1 MKRESLVEI
10 SQGEKHRPMLRN
22 ANINYS
28 RGTFFVTMQAAFNKT
43 IFGAIVGEKCVLNG
57 LGEAIAACLRALG
70 ERYAGVEIDEFV
82 VMPNHVHFLI
92 KIGVAGLCPR
102 LEKASLRA
110 RPEKAG
116 VGGHSKIDLSF
127 VIGRFKSWISKL
139 YRDMVAEGK
148 AVDVGATPWQRDF
161 WEKLVT
167 TPEQLE
173 GYRRY
178 IRENPAKWTRDR
190 FGAVT
195 SYTFGNVALLN
206 ARLIGFVASQGAYT
220 SELRPRQ
227 LWVKARTEP
236 RHPEQ
241 IGEAYPP
248 SAASAEGGAMRG
260 GLCPRD
266 KPPLISTFT
275 SAQERSVFAKA
286 LASGRR
292 FVKVCPG
299 GIPLEGELEPAVAA
313 ACNEGR
319 GLLISP
325 APSGTGVNK
334 QRAVWCNEYILK
346 NAAEVWAG
354 DITPGHTLASL
365 VAALRPPM
373 IAVPGGERHDLG
385 VAGDERHD
393 LGVAGDERH
402 DLGVAGGERHD
413 LGVAGDERHDLVV
426 AGDERHDLGVAG
438 LRPRQ

>member
-1 MKRESLVEI
+1 MKTGGYNGLNRLLAKNVGAEVGDS
-10 SQGEKHRPMLRN
+10 KRRPMLRN
-22 ANINYS
+22 AKIDYS

-43 IFGAIVGEKCVLNG
+43 IFGAIVGEKCVLNE
-57 LGEAIAACLRALG
+57 LGEAVAASLGALG
-70 ERYAGVEIDEFV
+70 ERYAGVELDEFV
-82 VMPNHVHFLI
+82 VMPNHVHFII
-92 KIGVAGLCPR
+92 KIGVAG
-102 LEKASLRA
+102 LRA

-116 VGGHSKIDLSF
+116 VEGHSKIDLGF

-167 TPEQLE
+167 TREQLE
-173 GYRRY
+173 GCRRY
-178 IRENPAKWTRDR
+178 IRENPAKWARDR

-206 ARLIGFVASQGAYT
+206 ASLIGFVASQGAYT
-220 SELRPRQ
+220 SELKPSQ
-227 LWVKARTEP
+227 LWARAGAEA
-236 RHPEQ
+236 RHPNN
-241 IGEAYPP
+241 A
-248 SAASAEGGAMRG
+248 
-260 GLCPRD
+260 RD

-275 SAQERSVFAKA
+275 SAQERAVFAKV
-286 LASGRR
+286 LKSGRR

-299 GIPLEGELEPAVAA
+299 GIPLESELEPAVAA

-365 VAALRPPM
+365 IAALRPPM
-373 IAVPGGERHDLG
+373 IGI
-385 VAGDERHD
+385 
-393 LGVAGDERH
+393 
-402 DLGVAGGERHD
+402 AGGDSHNF
-413 LGVAGDERHDLVV
+413 
-426 AGDERHDLGVAG
+426 GVAG
-438 LRPRQ
+438 LSARTKEGK

>member
-1 MKRESLVEI
+1 MKRESIVEI
-10 SQGEKHRPMLRN
+10 SQGVKRRPMLRN

-43 IFGAIVGEKCVLNG
+43 IFGAIVGEKCVLNE

-82 VMPNHVHFLI
+82 VMPNHVHFII
-92 KIGVAGLCPR
+92 KIGV
-102 LEKASLRA
+102 ASLRA
-110 RPEKAG
+110 RPTKAG
-116 VGGHSKIDLSF
+116 VDGHSKIDLGF
-127 VIGRFKSWISKL
+127 VVGRFKSWISKV

-161 WEKLVT
+161 WEKLVS

-195 SYTFGNVALLN
+195 SYTFGNVTLLN

-220 SELRPRQ
+220 SELKPRQ
-227 LWVKARTEP
+227 LWVRAGAEA
-236 RHPEQ
+236 RHPNN
-241 IGEAYPP
+241 A
-248 SAASAEGGAMRG
+248 
-260 GLCPRD
+260 RD

-275 SAQERSVFAKA
+275 SAQERVVFAKA

-299 GIPLEGELEPAVAA
+299 GIPLESELEPAVAA

-365 VAALRPPM
+365 IAALRPPM
-373 IAVPGGERHDLG
+373 IAVPGGDSHN
-385 VAGDERHD
+385 
-393 LGVAGDERH
+393 
-402 DLGVAGGERHD
+402 LGVAGGERHD
-413 LGVAGDERHDLVV
+413 LGVAGLC
-426 AGDERHDLGVAG
+426 
-438 LRPRQ
+438 PRQ

>member
-10 SQGEKHRPMLRN
+10 SQGVKRRPMLRN
-22 ANINYS
+22 ANINYL

-43 IFGAIVGEKCVLNG
+43 IFGAIVGEKCVLNE
-57 LGEAIAACLRALG
+57 LGGAVEASLKSLG

-92 KIGVAGLCPR
+92 KIGVAGLSPR
-102 LEKASLRA
+102 LEKAGLRA

-116 VGGHSKIDLSF
+116 VDGHSKIDLGF
-127 VIGRFKSWISKL
+127 VVGRFKSWILKV

-161 WEKLVT
+161 WEKLVAT
-167 TPEQLE
+167 QEQLD

-195 SYTFGNVALLN
+195 SYTFGNVTLLN
-206 ARLIGFVASQGAYT
+206 ARLTGFVASQGAYT
-220 SELRPRQ
+220 SELKPRQ
-227 LWVKARTEP
+227 LWVKAGVEAH
-236 RHPEQ
+236 HPEQ
-241 IGEAYPP
+241 IGEA
-248 SAASAEGGAMRG
+248 R
-260 GLCPRD
+260 LCPRD

-275 SAQERSVFAKA
+275 SAQERAVFAKA

-299 GIPLEGELEPAVAA
+299 GIPLESELEPAIAA

-325 APSGTGVNK
+325 APSGTGINK

-365 VAALRPPM
+365 IAALRPPM
-373 IAVPGGERHDLG
+373 IAVSGGDSHN
-385 VAGDERHD
+385 
-393 LGVAGDERH
+393 
-402 DLGVAGGERHD
+402 LGVAGGERHD
-413 LGVAGDERHDLVV
+413 LGVAGLC
-426 AGDERHDLGVAG
+426 
-438 LRPRQ
+438 PRQ

>member
-1 MKRESLVEI
+1 MKRESIVEI
-10 SQGEKHRPMLRN
+10 SQGVKHRPMLRN
-22 ANINYS
+22 VNINYS

-43 IFGAIVGEKCVLNG
+43 IFGAIVGEKCVLNE

-70 ERYAGVEIDEFV
+70 ERYDGVEIDEFV

-92 KIGVAGLCPR
+92 KIGVASLCAR
-102 LEKASLRA
+102 LEKAGLRA
-110 RPEKAG
+110 RPKKAG
-116 VGGHSKIDLSF
+116 VDGHSKIDLGF
-127 VIGRFKSWISKL
+127 VVGRFKSWISKV

-220 SELRPRQ
+220 SELKPRQ
-227 LWVKARTEP
+227 LWVKAGTEP
-236 RHPEQ
+236 RHPNN
-241 IGEAYPP
+241 A
-248 SAASAEGGAMRG
+248 
-260 GLCPRD
+260 RD

-275 SAQERSVFAKA
+275 SAQERVVFAKA
-286 LASGRR
+286 LVSGRR

-299 GIPLEGELEPAVAA
+299 GIPLESELEPAVAA

-325 APSGTGVNK
+325 APSGTGINK

-373 IAVPGGERHDLG
+373 IAVSGGDSHN
-385 VAGDERHD
+385 
-393 LGVAGDERH
+393 
-402 DLGVAGGERHD
+402 
-413 LGVAGDERHDLVV
+413 
-426 AGDERHDLGVAG
+426 LGVAG
-438 LRPRQ
+438 LSARTKEGK

>member
-1 MKRESLVEI
+1 MKRESIVEI
-10 SQGEKHRPMLRN
+10 SQGVKRRPMLRN

-43 IFGAIVGEKCVLNG
+43 IFGAIVGEKCVLNE
-57 LGEAIAACLRALG
+57 LGEAVAACLRALG

-92 KIGVAGLCPR
+92 KIGVASLCAR

-110 RPEKAG
+110 RPTKAG
-116 VGGHSKIDLSF
+116 VDGHSKIDLGF
-127 VIGRFKSWISKL
+127 VVGRFKSWISKV

-161 WEKLVT
+161 WEKLVS

-227 LWVKARTEP
+227 LWVKAGTEP

-241 IGEAYPP
+241 IGEA
-248 SAASAEGGAMRG
+248 
-260 GLCPRD
+260 GLCPRE

-275 SAQERSVFAKA
+275 SAQERAVFAKA

-299 GIPLEGELEPAVAA
+299 GIPLESELEPAVAA

-365 VAALRPPM
+365 IAALRPPM
-373 IAVPGGERHDLG
+373 IAVPGGDSHN
-385 VAGDERHD
+385 
-393 LGVAGDERH
+393 
-402 DLGVAGGERHD
+402 LGVAGGERHD
-413 LGVAGDERHDLVV
+413 LGVAGLC
-426 AGDERHDLGVAG
+426 
-438 LRPRQ
+438 PRQ

>member
-1 MKRESLVEI
+1 MTEI
-10 SQGEKHRPMLRN
+10 ANAVKKHRPMLRN

-28 RGTFFVTMQAAFNKT
+28 CGTFFVTMQAAFNKT
-43 IFGAIVGEKCVLNG
+43 IFGAIVGEKCVLNE
-57 LGEAIAACLRALG
+57 LGEAVAASFGALG
-70 ERYAGVEIDEFV
+70 EHYAGVEIDEFV
-82 VMPNHVHFLI
+82 VMPNHVHFI
-92 KIGVAGLCPR
+92 IRIGVAGLSPR
-102 LEKASLRA
+102 HTDQNL
-110 RPEKAG
+110 G
-116 VGGHSKIDLSF
+116 F
-127 VIGRFKSWISKL
+127 VVGRFKSWISKL

-148 AVDVGATPWQRDF
+148 AVDVGTTPWQRDF

-195 SYTFGNVALLN
+195 SYTFGNIALLN
-206 ARLIGFVASQGAYT
+206 AQLVGFVASQGAYT
-220 SELRPRQ
+220 SELKPRR
-227 LWVKARTEP
+227 LWKRSGWQASAPAAYAGAEA
-236 RHPEQ
+236 RHPNNARE
-241 IGEAYPP
+241 
-248 SAASAEGGAMRG
+248 
-260 GLCPRD
+260 

-275 SAQERSVFAKA
+275 SAQERVVFAKA

-299 GIPLEGELEPAVAA
+299 GIPLESELEPAVAA

-346 NAAEVWAG
+346 NAAEAWAG

-365 VAALRPPM
+365 VAALTPQQKSTRSTRLNNR
-373 IAVPGGERHDLG
+373 E
-385 VAGDERHD
+385 
-393 LGVAGDERH
+393 
-402 DLGVAGGERHD
+402 
-413 LGVAGDERHDLVV
+413 
-426 AGDERHDLGVAG
+426 
-438 LRPRQ
+438 QQ

>member
-22 ANINYS
+22 TNINYS

-43 IFGAIVGEKCVLNG
+43 IFGAIVGEKCELNE

-70 ERYAGVEIDEFV
+70 ERYDGVEIDEFV
-82 VMPNHVHFLI
+82 VMPNHVHFII
-92 KIGVAGLCPR
+92 KIGVAGLSPR

-110 RPEKAG
+110 HPTKAG
-116 VGGHSKIDLSF
+116 VDGHSKIDLGF

-161 WEKLVT
+161 WEKLVA

-220 SELRPRQ
+220 SELKPRQ
-227 LWVKARTEP
+227 LWARAGAEA
-236 RHPEQ
+236 RHPNN
-241 IGEAYPP
+241 A
-248 SAASAEGGAMRG
+248 
-260 GLCPRD
+260 RD
-266 KPPLISTFT
+266 KPPLISPLT
-275 SAQERSVFAKA
+275 SAQERAVFAKA

-299 GIPLEGELEPAVAA
+299 GIPLESELEPAVAA

-373 IAVPGGERHDLG
+373 I
-385 VAGDERHD
+385 
-393 LGVAGDERH
+393 
-402 DLGVAGGERHD
+402 GVAGGDSHNF
-413 LGVAGDERHDLVV
+413 
-426 AGDERHDLGVAG
+426 GVAG
-438 LRPRQ
+438 LCARTKEEQE

>member
-1 MKRESLVEI
+1 MTEI
-10 SQGEKHRPMLRN
+10 ANAVKKHRPMLRN

-43 IFGAIVGEKCVLNG
+43 IFGAIVGEKCVLNE

-70 ERYAGVEIDEFV
+70 ERYDGVEVDEFV

-92 KIGVAGLCPR
+92 KIGVASLC
-102 LEKASLRA
+102 A
-110 RPEKAG
+110 RPKKAG
-116 VGGHSKIDLSF
+116 TEPRHHKMPDLGF
-127 VIGRFKSWISKL
+127 VIGRLKSWISKL

-220 SELRPRQ
+220 SELKPRQ
-227 LWVKARTEP
+227 LWVKAGAEA

-260 GLCPRD
+260 GLCPRE
-266 KPPLISTFT
+266 KLPLISTFT
-275 SAQERSVFAKA
+275 SAQERAVFAKA

-299 GIPLEGELEPAVAA
+299 GIPLESELEPAVAA

-325 APSGTGVNK
+325 APSGTGINK

-365 VAALRPPM
+365 IAALRPPM
-373 IAVPGGERHDLG
+373 IGVSGGDSHNF
-385 VAGDERHD
+385 
-393 LGVAGDERH
+393 
-402 DLGVAGGERHD
+402 
-413 LGVAGDERHDLVV
+413 
-426 AGDERHDLGVAG
+426 GVAG
-438 LRPRQ
+438 LCARTKEGK

>member
-1 MKRESLVEI
+1 
-10 SQGEKHRPMLRN
+10 MLRN

-43 IFGAIVGEKCVLNG
+43 IFGAIVGEKCVLNE
-57 LGEAIAACLRALG
+57 LGGAVEASLKSLG
-70 ERYAGVEIDEFV
+70 ERYDGVEINEFV

-92 KIGVAGLCPR
+92 KIGVASLSPR
-102 LEKASLRA
+102 LEKA
-110 RPEKAG
+110 G
-116 VGGHSKIDLSF
+116 VDGHSKIDLGF

-161 WEKLVT
+161 WDKLVT
-167 TPEQLE
+167 TPDQLE

-227 LWVKARTEP
+227 LWVRAGAEA

-275 SAQERSVFAKA
+275 SAQERAVFAKA

-292 FVKVCPG
+292 FVMVCPG
-299 GIPLEGELEPAVAA
+299 GIPLESELEPAVAA

-325 APSGTGVNK
+325 SPRGTGVNK

-365 VAALRPPM
+365 IAALRPPM
-373 IAVPGGERHDLG
+373 IAVSD
-385 VAGDERHD
+385 GDSHNF
-393 LGVAGDERH
+393 
-402 DLGVAGGERHD
+402 
-413 LGVAGDERHDLVV
+413 
-426 AGDERHDLGVAG
+426 GVAG
-438 LRPRQ
+438 LCARTKEGK

>member
-1 MKRESLVEI
+1 MTEI
-10 SQGEKHRPMLRN
+10 ANAVKKHRPMLRN

-43 IFGAIVGEKCVLNG
+43 IFGAIVGEKCVLNE
-57 LGEAIAACLRALG
+57 LGEAIVASLKSLG

-82 VMPNHVHFLI
+82 VMPNHMHFLI
-92 KIGVAGLCPR
+92 KIGVAGLSPR
-102 LEKASLRA
+102 LEKAGLRA
-110 RPEKAG
+110 RPKKAG
-116 VGGHSKIDLSF
+116 VDGHSKIDLGF

-195 SYTFGNVALLN
+195 SYTFGNVTLLN

-220 SELRPRQ
+220 SELKPRQ
-227 LWVKARTEP
+227 LWVKAGAEA

-241 IGEAYPP
+241 IGEA
-248 SAASAEGGAMRG
+248 
-260 GLCPRD
+260 GLCPRG

-275 SAQERSVFAKA
+275 SAQERAVFAKA

-299 GIPLEGELEPAVAA
+299 GIPLESELEPAIAA

-365 VAALRPPM
+365 IAALRPPM
-373 IAVPGGERHDLG
+373 IGIAGGDSHNF
-385 VAGDERHD
+385 
-393 LGVAGDERH
+393 
-402 DLGVAGGERHD
+402 GVAGGERHD
-413 LGVAGDERHDLVV
+413 LGVAGLC
-426 AGDERHDLGVAG
+426 
-438 LRPRQ
+438 PRQ

>member
-1 MKRESLVEI
+1 MKGDSKVVGD
-10 SQGEKHRPMLRN
+10 QGEKHRPMLRN

-43 IFGAIVGEKCVLNG
+43 IFGAIVGEKCVLNE
-57 LGEAIAACLRALG
+57 LGEAIAACLEALG
-70 ERYAGVEIDEFV
+70 EHYAGVEIDEFV

-92 KIGVAGLCPR
+92 KIGVASLC
-102 LEKASLRA
+102 A
-110 RPEKAG
+110 RPTKGG
-116 VGGHSKIDLSF
+116 VDGHSKIDLGF

-220 SELRPRQ
+220 SELKPRQ
-227 LWVKARTEP
+227 LWVKAGTEP
-236 RHPEQ
+236 RHPNN
-241 IGEAYPP
+241 A
-248 SAASAEGGAMRG
+248 
-260 GLCPRD
+260 RD

-286 LASGRR
+286 LASERR
-292 FVKVCPG
+292 FVMVCPG
-299 GIPLEGELEPAVAA
+299 GIPLESELEPAVAA

-365 VAALRPPM
+365 IAALRPPM
-373 IAVPGGERHDLG
+373 IAVPGGDSHNF
-385 VAGDERHD
+385 
-393 LGVAGDERH
+393 
-402 DLGVAGGERHD
+402 GVAGGERHD
-413 LGVAGDERHDLVV
+413 LGVAGLCARTKE
-426 AGDERHDLGVAG
+426 GK
-438 LRPRQ
+438 

>member
-1 MKRESLVEI
+1 MKRESIVEI
-10 SQGEKHRPMLRN
+10 SQGVKRRPMLRN

-43 IFGAIVGEKCVLNG
+43 IFGAIVGEKCVLNE
-57 LGEAIAACLRALG
+57 LGEAIVASLKSLG

-82 VMPNHVHFLI
+82 VMPNHVHFII
-92 KIGVAGLCPR
+92 KIGVVGLC
-102 LEKASLRA
+102 A
-110 RPEKAG
+110 RPKKAG
-116 VGGHSKIDLSF
+116 VDGHSKIDLGF
-127 VIGRFKSWISKL
+127 VVGRFKSWISKV
-139 YRDMVAEGK
+139 YRDMVVEGK

-220 SELRPRQ
+220 SELKPRQ
-227 LWVKARTEP
+227 LWVKAGTEP
-236 RHPEQ
+236 RHPNN
-241 IGEAYPP
+241 A
-248 SAASAEGGAMRG
+248 
-260 GLCPRD
+260 RD

-275 SAQERSVFAKA
+275 SAQERAVFAKA

-299 GIPLEGELEPAVAA
+299 GIPPEGELEPAIAA

-325 APSGTGVNK
+325 APSGTGINK

-346 NAAEVWAG
+346 NAVEVWAG

-365 VAALRPPM
+365 IAALRPPM
-373 IAVPGGERHDLG
+373 IAVPGGDSHN
-385 VAGDERHD
+385 
-393 LGVAGDERH
+393 
-402 DLGVAGGERHD
+402 
-413 LGVAGDERHDLVV
+413 
-426 AGDERHDLGVAG
+426 LGVAG
-438 LRPRQ
+438 LSARTKEGK